1 MFGVQFDLV
10 LTIPVQTR
18 RAAVPQNYNTSQL
31 KDNVPF
37 DKQTCSGSQIKYIL
51 FCHVPWWSEL
61 SAFYLNPVFSQ
72 KVTSI

>member
-51 FCHVPWWSEL
+51 FCHVPW
-61 SAFYLNPVFSQ
+61 
-72 KVTSI
+72 